1 MTSTPQSLDGAPRL
15 LYVVP
20 YLNDPAVQRRLRMLR
35 AGGARAV
42 VPVGFRRTGEPVD
55 AIDGEPTIDLGRTED
70 GRLARRVFSL
80 VKGSRR
86 VAEWG
91 PRIGPVDVIMAR
103 SLEAMVLAYAFRKH
117 FAPEAPLVYESL
129 DIHRLLLGR
138 SPVSA
143 ALRKLEARAM
153 ADSAL
158 LVTSSPGFV
167 REYFTR
173 YHRELPP
180 IALLE
185 NKLLASEIPALS
197 SHDRD
202 EVSEPPPGPPW
213 IIGWFGLL
221 RCPRSL
227 HLLAELCHR
236 FPDQVRVELR
246 GRAAVTLRDE
256 LMTVVEATPGM
267 TYHGPY
273 DRRTDLLDIYSKV
286 HFSWTP
292 DFSEAGANSDWLLP
306 NRLYEAGP
314 AGCVPIAVASVE
326 TGRWLEERDLG
337 VLLEEPLEQRL
348 ADWVGTVDDA
358 SYRAARDA
366 VLACPRSDFVDDK
379 KQATA
384 FVDRLAVLARPVRET
399 A

>member
-1 MTSTPQSLDGAPRL
+1 
-15 LYVVP
+15 
-20 YLNDPAVQRRLRMLR
+20 MLR
-35 AGGARAV
+35 TGGAQVV
-42 VPVGFRRTGEPVD
+42 VPVGFRRTSEPVD
-55 AIDGEPTIDLGRTED
+55 EIDGQPTIDLGRTED
-70 GRLARRVFSL
+70 GRLGRRVFSL
-80 VKGSRR
+80 MKASHEVAGWGSK
-86 VAEWG
+86 V
-91 PRIGPVDVIMAR
+91 GPVDVIMAR
-103 SLEAMVLAYAFRKH
+103 SLEAMVLARAFRKR
-117 FAPEAPLVYESL
+117 FAPTAPLVYESL
-129 DIHRLLLGR
+129 DIHRLLLGD
-138 SPVSA
+138 STASA

-167 REYFTR
+167 REYFER
-173 YHRELPP
+173 YHRALPP

-197 SHDRD
+197 SN
-202 EVSEPPPGPPW
+202 EELSEPPPGPPW

-227 HLLAELCHR
+227 HLLAALCDR
-236 FPDQVRVELR
+236 FPDLVRVELR
-246 GRAAVTLRDE
+246 GRAAATVADE
-256 LMTVVEATPGM
+256 LTTVVDATPGM

-306 NRLYEAGP
+306 NRLYESGP

-326 TGRWLEERDLG
+326 TGRWLKARNLG
-337 VLLEEPLEQRL
+337 VLLDEPVEQQL
-348 ADWVGTVDDA
+348 ADWLQTVDDA
-358 SYRAARDA
+358 SYRAARAA
-366 VLACPRSDFVDDK
+366 VLACPQSEFVDDE

-384 FVDRLAVLARPVRET
+384 FVDRLRVLAKPM
-399 A
+399 